1 MTESGRTATLAGQLA
16 RLGFADV
23 TKAGRLLS
31 DPALAALADRSGFLD
46 SVGSAPDPDLALLG
60 LVRLVE
66 AAPVAERADLVES
79 LDGDEQLRDRL
90 LTVLGSSTALA
101 DHLVRHPEHW
111 RAVSGSGRRAPV
123 QLRTLLLTAVH
134 ADPKAPTPTSALPPV
149 DGADA
154 LRVAYRH
161 ALLGLVARDL
171 AGGASLEDVGG
182 ELADLAGATLEA
194 ALALARAEL
203 PDGAEP
209 CRLAV
214 IAMGKCGGRE
224 LNYVSDV
231 DVIFVA
237 EPVDGG
243 DEKAALATATA
254 LASGLMRACSAQT
267 GEGVIWPVDAGLRP
281 EGKAGALVRT
291 LASHLAYYEKWAQT
305 WEFQALLKA
314 RPVAGDLALGA
325 AYVEAVAPFVWRAA
339 DRERFVEEVQAMRR
353 RVEGTL
359 SAKDADRELKLGPG
373 GLRDVEFAVQLLQLV
388 HGRSDVF
395 VRSPTTLV
403 ALEQL
408 STHGYVGRGDAAD
421 LDHAYRFLRT
431 MEHRIQ
437 LFRLRRT
444 HVLPTG
450 EEDLR
455 RLARSMGYRSDAVA
469 ELDSAWR
476 AHARQVR
483 RLHEKLFY
491 RPLLNAVARLE
502 PGEARLTPEAARQRL
517 EALGYSD
524 PAGALRHLE
533 ALTSGVTRRAAIQ
546 RTLLPVLL
554 GWFAEAPDP
563 DAGLLGFRRVSDELG
578 TSHWYLGLL
587 RDAGA
592 AAQRLALVLGSSR
605 FATDLLLRAP
615 EAVRLLA
622 DDEELEPRD
631 RPALIAEMLA
641 AAGRYDD
648 PEDAARAV
656 RAVRRRELFRV
667 ATADLLGRLEVD
679 QVGRALSDIAAA
691 TLAGGLDAAVRAVE
705 ATLDGPL
712 PVRFLIVGMGSLG
725 GAQLGYGSDA
735 DVLFVYDP
743 QPDTDEQPAAEAA
756 LAVATT
762 LQRLLALPAPDPPLK
777 VDADL
782 RPEGRQGPLVRSL
795 ASYAAYYER
804 WSLVWESQALLRAD
818 PIAGDEELGRR
829 FLALVEPVR
838 HPVDGLSEADV
849 REVRRIK
856 ARVES
861 ERLPRGVDPAGHL
874 KLGPGGLADVEW
886 TVQLLQLRHAGQ
898 LPQLRTPR
906 TLEALVAATGAG
918 LLDEADAQTLSAAWR
933 LASRIRNAQLLVRGR
948 SRDTLPGDSR
958 ELAAVARVVGYA
970 PGHTGDLVEDYRRA
984 ARRAR
989 GVVERVFYA

>member
-1 MTESGRTATLAGQLA
+1 MTETGRTTTLSGQLA
-16 RLGFADV
+16 RLGFVDV
-23 TKAGRLLS
+23 ARAERLLS
-31 DPALAALADRSGFLD
+31 GPALGALAERSELLESLAD
-46 SVGSAPDPDLALLG
+46 APDPDLALLG
-60 LVRLVE
+60 LNRLLE
-66 AAPVAERADLVES
+66 AAPDAERAALTDMLQA
-79 LDGDEQLRDRL
+79 DDEARDRL
-90 LTVLGSSTALA
+90 LTVLGTSAALG
-101 DHLVRHPEHW
+101 DHLARHPDHW
-111 RAVSGSGRRAPV
+111 PAVDDAGRRDAED
-123 QLRTLLLTAVH
+123 LRRMLLAAVH
-134 ADPKAPTPTSALPPV
+134 ADPDVAEPRSALPAAA
-149 DGADA
+149 GADA
-154 LRVAYRH
+154 LRVAYRR
-161 ALLGLVARDL
+161 ALLGIVARDL
-171 AGGASLEDVGG
+171 VGGAALEDVAA
-182 ELADLAGATLEA
+182 ELADLAGATLDA
-194 ALALARAEL
+194 ALALARSEL
-203 PDGAEP
+203 PHDDEP

-224 LNYVSDV
+224 LTYVSDV
-231 DVIFVA
+231 DVVFVA

-243 DEKAALATATA
+243 DEKAALATANS

-267 GEGVIWPVDAGLRP
+267 AEGVIWTVDAALRP

-291 LASHLAYYEKWAQT
+291 LASHLAYYERWAQT

-314 RPVAGDLALGA
+314 RPVAGDRALGA
-325 AYVEAVAPFVWRAA
+325 AYADAVAPFVWRAA
-339 DRERFVEEVQAMRR
+339 DRERFVEDVQAMRR

-359 SAKDADRELKLGPG
+359 PAKDADRELKLGPG
-373 GLRDVEFAVQLLQLV
+373 GLRDIEFAVQLLQLV

-408 STHGYVGRGDAAD
+408 STHGYVGRADAAD

-431 MEHRIQ
+431 MEHRLQ

-469 ELDSAWR
+469 ELDAAWR
-476 AHARQVR
+476 AQARQAR
-483 RLHEKLFY
+483 RLHEKIFY

-517 EALGYSD
+517 EALGYAD
-524 PAGALRHLE
+524 PAAALRHLE

-546 RTLLPVLL
+546 RTLLPVML

-563 DAGLLGFRRVSDELG
+563 DAGLLGFRRVSDALG

-592 AAQRLALVLGSSR
+592 AAQRLSWLLGSSR
-605 FATDLLLRAP
+605 MATDLLLLAP

-622 DDEELEPRD
+622 DDDELVPRD
-631 RPALIAEMLA
+631 GSVLTAEMLA
-641 AAGRYDD
+641 AARRYDG

-656 RAVRRRELFRV
+656 RAVRRREVFRV
-667 ATADLLGRLEVD
+667 AAADLLGRLEID
-679 QVGRALSDIAAA
+679 RVGQGLSGIASA
-691 TLAGGLDAAVRAVE
+691 TLAGGLDAAVRSVE
-705 ATLDGPL
+705 ASLGGPL
-712 PVRFLIVGMGSLG
+712 PVRFLLVGMGSLG
-725 GAQLGYGSDA
+725 GGQLGYGSDA
-735 DVLFVYDP
+735 DVLFVHEALP
-743 QPDTDEQPAAEAA
+743 GTDEQRASEVA

-762 LQRLLALPAPDPPLK
+762 LQRLLALPAPDPPLT

-795 ASYAAYYER
+795 ASYAAYYAR
-804 WSLVWESQALLRAD
+804 WSLVWESQALLRAQ
-818 PIAGDEELGRR
+818 PLAGDDDLARR
-829 FLALVEPVR
+829 FVELVDPVR
-838 HPVDGLSEADV
+838 YPAGGLSEADV

-856 ARVES
+856 ARVEA
-861 ERLPRGVDPAGHL
+861 ERLPRGIDPAEHL

-886 TVQLLQLRHAGQ
+886 TVQLLQLRHGAAV
-898 LPQLRTPR
+898 PVLRTSR
-906 TLEALVAATGAG
+906 TLDALAAATEAG
-918 LLDEADAQTLSAAWR
+918 LLDPEDASTLATAWR
-933 LASRIRNAQLLVRGR
+933 LASRIRNAALLVRGR
-948 SRDTLPGDSR
+948 GRDTLPGDSR

-970 PGHTGDLVEDYRRA
+970 PGRTGELVEDYRRA
-984 ARRAR
+984 TRRAR